1 MGNILIVDDEPQL
14 RQSFEKILT
23 AGRPR
28 REDRVQRRGG
38 HRCGP
43 GPKSRTW

>member
-23 AGRPR
+23 EEGHAVKTA
-28 REDRVQRRGG
+28 VQRRGG
-38 HRCGP
+38 DCRG
-43 GPKSRTW
+43 